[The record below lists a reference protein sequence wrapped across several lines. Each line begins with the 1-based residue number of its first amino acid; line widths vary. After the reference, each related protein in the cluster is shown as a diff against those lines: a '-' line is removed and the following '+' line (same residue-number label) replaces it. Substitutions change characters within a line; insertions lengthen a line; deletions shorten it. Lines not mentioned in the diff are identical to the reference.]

1 MVLRQLRQAHHLTQ
15 KELADSVGVSQ
26 SYLARIERGE
36 RQGNV
41 QIYRRLAGIL
51 QVPIERIL
59 PPDNSEKGR

>member
-41 QIYRRLAGIL
+41 QIYRRLASIL